1 MSSDLGT
8 IFGSGGLV
16 ISIISMVYA
25 AINHK
30 RIRAKCCG
38 RSVDFEINID
48 PTEHASA
55 QDQKKE
61 ESKTEQKTTPKIG
74 FDTLREIKNL
84 QILTKK
90 PVRILPEPEADT
102 AKPVRVKPR
111 TWAEEEDD
119 SADLDTAYTG
129 VRRNSTSATSLDL
142 ERGYRH

>member
-55 QDQKKE
+55 QEQKKE
-61 ESKTEQKTTPKIG
+61 ESKTEQETKPKIG
-74 FDTLREIKNL
+74 IDTLREIKNL

>member
-55 QDQKKE
+55 QEQKKE

-74 FDTLREIKNL
+74 IDTLREIKNL

-90 PVRILPEPEADT
+90 PVRILPEPETDT

-111 TWAEEEDD
+111 VWAEEEDD

-129 VRRNSTSATSLDL
+129 VRRNSTSATGLDL

>member
-55 QDQKKE
+55 QEQKKE

-90 PVRILPEPEADT
+90 PVRILPEPDADT

-111 TWAEEEDD
+111 VWADEEDD

-129 VRRNSTSATSLDL
+129 VRRNSTSAAGLDL